1 LHVLF
6 SLRFSPLELKAENKG
21 KRRTQMTKYIDSI
34 LFGLFVTLAIGGY
47 AAIAVATLN
56 AAR

>member
-1 LHVLF
+1 
-6 SLRFSPLELKAENKG
+6 
-21 KRRTQMTKYIDSI
+21 MTKYIDSI